1 MWGIERDG
9 MRGRGVKRIV
19 SVSISLKTAVIV

>member
-1 MWGIERDG
+1 MWGIGRDG
-9 MRGRGVKRIV
+9 RRERGVKRIV